1 MSESLLK
8 ALMKL
13 FAFVISIDRKGAA
26 RLTADVLED
35 YLLHDFGKEQTND
48 FLTKF
53 RDYINLYRLEQN
65 AELESVVDSDV
76 VKAIV
81 ESINTEFEQNQK
93 VWLILQLIEFIGD
106 SKISTPLRIEFVK
119 DVATLFNIREF
130 EFENGKDFI
139 LSENNRQIPWNQQ
152 VLLID
157 LNKDFATSEINHIT
171 NERLNGQIYVLRI

>member
-26 RLTADVLED
+26 RLTVDVLED

-65 AELESVVDSDV
+65 TELDSVVDSDV
-76 VKAIV
+76 VKTIV
-81 ESINTEFEQNQK
+81 ESIN
-93 VWLILQLIEFIGD
+93 
-106 SKISTPLRIEFVK
+106 S
-119 DVATLFNIREF
+119 
-130 EFENGKDFI
+130 
-139 LSENNRQIPWNQQ
+139 
-152 VLLID
+152 
-157 LNKDFATSEINHIT
+157 
-171 NERLNGQIYVLRI
+171 